1 MSTGRRAYNLLRGYI
16 GREWDRIKSWERL
29 DALTELDDKIDAPPG
44 EKAASEEDAPEKTVV
59 YIPEGSTREQAA
71 AHILGVSEK
80 ASFQEIRFAFV
91 KLSKRSDPSNFTSG
105 TPEHTQA
112 RDIYKKVHWA
122 YRTLTEEMSD
132 SDKRFGSLEIE

>member
-16 GREWDRIKSWERL
+16 NREWDRIKTWERS
-29 DALTELDDKIDAPPG
+29 DALRELEDDTPAAPAQRP
-44 EKAASEEDAPEKTVV
+44 EDDPEKTVV

-80 ASFQEIRFAFV
+80 AVFQEIRFAFV
-91 KLSKRSDPSNFTSG
+91 KLSRRSDPSNFTSG
-105 TPEHTQA
+105 TPECDQA

-122 YRTLTEEMSD
+122 YRVLTENMSD
-132 SDKRFGSLEIE
+132 SEKRFGSLEIE

>member
-29 DALTELDDKIDAPPG
+29 DALKELDITHDTAPD
-44 EKAASEEDAPEKTVV
+44 EKPAPESEPEKTVV

-80 ASFQEIRFAFV
+80 ASFQEIRHAFV
-91 KLSKRSDPSNFTSG
+91 KLSKRSDPANFTEG
-105 TPEHTQA
+105 TAEHTQA
-112 RDIYKKVHWA
+112 REIYKKVHWA
-122 YRTLTEEMSD
+122 YRLLTEGMSD